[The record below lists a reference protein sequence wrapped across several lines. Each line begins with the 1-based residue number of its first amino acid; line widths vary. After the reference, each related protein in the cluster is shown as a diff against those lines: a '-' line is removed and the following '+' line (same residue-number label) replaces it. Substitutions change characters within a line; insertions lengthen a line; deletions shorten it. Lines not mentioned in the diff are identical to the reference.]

1 MGAPPVVG
9 APTRPDVPA
18 DARRPARGGW
28 GTIAVVAVILA
39 VVLGGYVAAAALSE
53 PVGQPVGI
61 AGAVSIRPLSGW
73 VFAGEGTGL
82 DGAPFVQLT
91 RGSGN
96 LLVTVRDP
104 FRGHT
109 DTLAQAYRDSVLA
122 ERLSQL
128 SVSRSLETVRLR
140 AGLSGVRFAYVGVIA
155 DTGTSVEGEVTV
167 VVTASGH
174 GIVFD
179 ARAPAGLL
187 SFVRGDVRTMVSEA
201 EVT

>member
-1 MGAPPVVG
+1 V
-9 APTRPDVPA
+9 T
-18 DARRPARGGW
+18 
-28 GTIAVVAVILA
+28 VILA
-39 VVLGGYVAAAALSE
+39 VVLGGYIVAAALSE
-53 PVGQPVGI
+53 PVGKPVGI
-61 AGAVSIRPLSGW
+61 ASVVSIRPLSGW
-73 VFAGEGTGL
+73 VFADEGTEVG
-82 DGAPFVQLT
+82 DIPFVLLT

-104 FRGHT
+104 FRGRP
-109 DTLAQAYRDSVLA
+109 DTLAQTYRDSVLA
-122 ERLSQL
+122 DGLSQL
-128 SVSRSLETVRLR
+128 SVSRNLETVRLR

-187 SFVRGDVRTMVSEA
+187 SFVRSDVRTMVTEA